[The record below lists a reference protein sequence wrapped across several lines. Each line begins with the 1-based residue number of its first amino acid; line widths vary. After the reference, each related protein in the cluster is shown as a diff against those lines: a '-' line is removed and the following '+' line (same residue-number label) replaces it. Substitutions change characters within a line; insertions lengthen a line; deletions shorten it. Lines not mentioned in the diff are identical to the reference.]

1 MEISTLA
8 LLPQAVAAPL
18 LITEPGAKYTSQHL
32 PTGGHLGADDSADP
46 LKREMPPNRD
56 ALDRLAA
63 G

>member
-18 LITEPGAKYTSQHL
+18 LITEPGAKYTD
-32 PTGGHLGADDSADP
+32 LGADDSADP

-56 ALDRLAA
+56 ALDRLAV